1 MPRPAKK
8 GSSRTKNAAAAAATD
23 LVERQKVAST
33 AGVAAKTTAKRLQ
46 SSKIR
51 ESLLNLT
58 VPAIRRVLHRAGI
71 KRVSLGVYDAMRK
84 VAARQLL
91 KVLPRVIIYVDRDGR
106 KTIQGDDVYRA
117 FKSLGIHVGTL
128 DHHSGEV
135 ADNGKVKLAKK
146 KEAAPGAKPHKFKA
160 GTVAVRKIKQMQK
173 SDAFIF
179 PRASFVRFTR
189 GVLESYLGTL
199 GKKNDYRITA
209 SSLTALQLFI
219 EDHLVDIAHAA
230 SYEVLHDRRVTLM
243 DKDIL
248 LVFRVR
254 CTARGAGCDPAL
266 IYNPSA

>member
-1 MPRPAKK
+1 MVRPAKK
-8 GSSRTKNAAAAAATD
+8 GSSQSKRVAKASGAA
-23 LVERQKVAST
+23 SSS
-33 AGVAAKTTAKRLQ
+33 AKRHRQ
-46 SSKIR
+46 PSKIR
-51 ESLLNLT
+51 ESLLYLT
-58 VPAIRRVLHRAGI
+58 VPAIRRVLLRAGI

-106 KTIQGDDVYRA
+106 KTIQGDDIYRA
-117 FKSLGIHVGTL
+117 FSSLGIHVGTL
-128 DHHSGEV
+128 DHHTGEV

-179 PRASFVRFTR
+179 PRASFIKFTR
-189 GVLESYLGTL
+189 GVLKSYLGTL
-199 GKKNDYRITA
+199 KKADDYRITA

-230 SYEVLHDRRVTLM
+230 SYEVLHDKRVTLM

-266 IYNPSA
+266 IYNPSE

>member
-1 MPRPAKK
+1 MPRPVKK
-8 GSSRTKNAAAAAATD
+8 GSSQSKRAKKGGA
-23 LVERQKVAST
+23 EAST
-33 AGVAAKTTAKRLQ
+33 AKRHQTT
-46 SSKIR
+46 KIR
-51 ESLLNLT
+51 ESLLYLKT
-58 VPAIRRVLHRAGI
+58 PAIKRVLHRAGI
-71 KRVSLGVYDAMRK
+71 KRVSLDVYDAMRK

-91 KVLPRVIIYVDRDGR
+91 KVLPRAIIYVDRDGR
-106 KTIQGDDVYRA
+106 KRIQGDDVYRA
-117 FKSLGIHVGTL
+117 FSSLGIHVGTI

-160 GTVAVRKIKQMQK
+160 GTVAERHIKQMQK

-179 PRASFVRFTR
+179 PRASFNEFIR
-189 GVLESYLGTL
+189 GVLASYLGTL
-199 GKKNDYRITA
+199 GKRSKDYSITA

-230 SYEVLHDRRVTLM
+230 SYEVLHDKRVTLM
-243 DKDIL
+243 AKDIL

-266 IYNPSA
+266 IYNPSTA